1 MWIFAIIL
9 SLVITAWGAGIFAKT
24 RLRKKNPPPGKLVDV
39 GGYKMHLHGMGDG
52 PTVVLE
58 AGVMDFHISW
68 AKVQAEIAKFA
79 RVYSYDRAGLG
90 WSETSPHPR
99 TSEVIAEELH
109 TLLEKAGANGP
120 YILVG
125 HSYGGIHVRAF
136 ARKYPNEVAGMVLVD
151 SSHEDQN
158 SHLSNVTTGGNGAF
172 NKQFRTY
179 SLMSSLGLL
188 ALLPASIPNRGFPD
202 NAYKQYQTI
211 LATTKYFD
219 SAIAE
224 MSSTFKDLPKLENGE
239 LGNLPLVVIRQG
251 RMDETARQMGLNDR
265 QKKRLEQ
272 TWETLQ
278 KELAALSSNSREIV
292 ASDSGHYIQLDQHE
306 LVVEAIR
313 SLTEKTMTQI
323 PIQNIFLHMQLL

>member
-1 MWIFAIIL
+1 MWL
-9 SLVITAWGAGIFAKT
+9 ITIALGLIVAAWGVGTFAKT
-24 RLRKKNPPPGKLVDV
+24 RLREQNPPAGQMVDV
-39 GGYKMHLHGMGDG
+39 GGYKMHLYGMGAG

-68 AKVQAEIAKFA
+68 AKVQAGVAKFA

-90 WSETSPHPR
+90 WSEAGPRPR
-99 TSEVIAEELH
+99 TSEVVAEELH
-109 TLLEKAGANGP
+109 AVLEKAGAKSP

-136 ARKYPNEVAGMVLVD
+136 ARKYPSEVAGMVLVD

-158 SHLSNVTTGGNGAF
+158 SHLPNAAAGGNGAF
-172 NKQFRTY
+172 TKQFRTY

-188 ALLPASIPNRGFPD
+188 ALSPTSIPNRGFPGD
-202 NAYKQYQTI
+202 AYKIYQAV

-219 SAIAE
+219 AAIAE
-224 MSSTFKDLPKLENGE
+224 MSSTFKGLPKLKGGE

-251 RMDETARQMGLNDR
+251 RMDETAHQMGLKDD
-265 QKKRLEQ
+265 QKKKLEQ
-272 TWETLQ
+272 TWESLQ
-278 KELAALSSNSREIV
+278 KELAALSSNSREVV
-292 ASDSGHYIQLDQHE
+292 AVESGHYIQLDQPE

-313 SLTEKTMTQI
+313 ALIKQ
-323 PIQNIFLHMQLL
+323 